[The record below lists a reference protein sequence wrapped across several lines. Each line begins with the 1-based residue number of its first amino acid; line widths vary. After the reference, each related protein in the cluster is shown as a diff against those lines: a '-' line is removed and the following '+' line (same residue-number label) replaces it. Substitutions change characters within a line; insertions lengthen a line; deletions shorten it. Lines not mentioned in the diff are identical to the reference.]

1 MNQTIHIGGEWV
13 EGGGEAN
20 EARSEQ
26 DEFLCVDQNLLCL
39 SRGMKVENQ
48 KRFDFE
54 VKHS

>member
-1 MNQTIHIGGEWV
+1 MNQTINIVGEWV
-13 EGGGEAN
+13 GGGGEAN

-39 SRGMKVENQ
+39 SGGMKVENQ

>member
-1 MNQTIHIGGEWV
+1 MNQTIHIGGEWGG
-13 EGGGEAN
+13 GGGEAN